1 MKTINIHSI
10 ISLRNSNEYILPL
23 KLDDTIIPGVLET
36 TGYIDLRKTTK
47 EEVVDLLC
55 EKIKIGEAEEGLC

>member
-1 MKTINIHSI
+1 M
-10 ISLRNSNEYILPL
+10 PL